1 VTRAGP
7 LRLPVVELV
16 VVDPGTDARYAG
28 ELDLRYRVLRA
39 PLGMGRHEVGFAGE
53 AAALHVLATGAGSVV
68 GCVLFD
74 FASGRLRAMAVDP
87 GWQRAGLGARL
98 VRRLEDE
105 VQARGVREVK
115 LHARADV
122 VGFYERLGYVAEGPP
137 FTEVGISHRAMARRL
152 PAEENG

>member
-1 VTRAGP
+1 MSEGP
-7 LRLPVVELV
+7 RPTLAVI
-16 VVDPGTDARYAG
+16 DPRDDPRYAA

-39 PLGMGRHEVGFAGE
+39 PLGMGRSQVGFAGE
-53 AAALHVLATGAGSVV
+53 ERALHVVAEDDGAVV

-87 GWQRAGLGARL
+87 SRQRSGVGAAL

-105 VQARGVREVK
+105 VTARGVRELT

-122 VGFYERLGYVAEGPP
+122 VGFYERLGYAVEGEP
-137 FTEVGISHRAMARRL
+137 FVEVGIPHRSMRKRV
-152 PAEENG
+152 